1 MRHTILLVI
10 AGLPLAAQS
19 VPVGFAG
26 AGYRNPAN
34 IVEAAPGQVLVI
46 SVNGAQARLME
57 TVSGKP
63 DVTTGSPTSLGGF
76 AADLVQSTGRTS
88 ALLYGVGQTPCAIPS
103 ANCTPATNLTVFV
116 PFTLVDTPVNGVAA
130 LEVKENGKT
139 FAVVPVRAVTDKVHI
154 ISSCDD
160 SVVYYSVFGE
170 EGLTQCT
177 AAVVRPRGGLIKPGR
192 PVSPGEQLVAF
203 GYGMGDTNPH
213 PAQSGPFVPALTK
226 QPFIL
231 RYAVAG
237 GPVFWAQAP
246 DGVALQA
253 AAGTYQVHFTVPPLP
268 ENTPL
273 PACGERGLY
282 GNLTV
287 TISGIHSTD
296 RFELC
301 VTPQSGVP
309 Q

>member
-1 MRHTILLVI
+1 MQYTIFLLLL

-26 AGYRNPAN
+26 AGYRNPPS
-34 IVEAAPGQVLVI
+34 IVEAAPGQVLVV
-46 SVNGAQARLME
+46 SVNGAQARLAE
-57 TVSGKP
+57 PVQGKP
-63 DVTTGSPTSLGGF
+63 DVTTEPSPVGGF
-76 AADLVQSTGRTS
+76 SVDLVQTTGRTP
-88 ALLYGVGQTPCAIPS
+88 ALLYGVSQTPCAIPS
-103 ANCTPATNLTVFV
+103 SACVPVTNLTVVV
-116 PFTLVDTPVNGVAA
+116 PFTLVDTPISGVAA
-130 LEVKENGKT
+130 LEVKENGRT
-139 FAVVPVRAVTDKVHI
+139 FAAVPVRAVTDKVHI

-160 SVVYYSVFGE
+160 SVVYYSVFGGE
-170 EGLTQCT
+170 DLTQCT

-268 ENTPL
+268 DNTPL

-301 VTPQSGVP
+301 VTP
-309 Q
+309 